1 MIDYQGS
8 GVLHSAILVGR
19 VDGKKVFVVLVHTLH
34 CSLDSWCV
42 ARYTDGFKDRG
53 GGYYTIN
60 FEHAFRAMCQ
70 KAIREYE
77 NTSWEGT

>member
-19 VDGKKVFVVLVHTLH
+19 VDGKKVFVVLVHDH
-34 CSLDSWCV
+34 DSWCV

-53 GGYYTIN
+53 GGYYTTC
-60 FEHAFRAMCQ
+60 FELAFKVMCRRAVR
-70 KAIREYE
+70 AYE
-77 NTSWEGT
+77 NTSWKGT